1 MRHSAASARDLVA
14 CRARHSVHVYT
25 YSDTSAQ
32 TSQTTHFLNIYKAHV
47 GSLAAHLCGRARAIQ
62 RASAQLQRS
71 CCAGQQVRGLPMPG
85 APHVRVPCVQRCCYQ
100 GDVVCQDIMAVH
112 AQDCLQG
119 EGLQAD
125 CEAILQKN
133 AKYCV

>member
-1 MRHSAASARDLVA
+1 MICLYAELGTLSMFRLTPIHQRKIPN
-14 CRARHSVHVYT
+14 RW
-25 YSDTSAQ
+25 Q
-32 TSQTTHFLNIYKAHV
+32 TSQTTHFLNICKAHV

-62 RASAQLQRS
+62 RASARLQRS
-71 CCAGQQVRGLPMPG
+71 CCARQQVRGLPMPG
-85 APHVRVPCVQRCCYQ
+85 APHVTAPCAQRCCYQ

-125 CEAILQKN
+125 
-133 AKYCV
+133 